1 VCRVLPFALPLE
13 EYVPPPEEEEEE
25 EEVGLGV
32 GAEEAFNFNSNSLPA
47 VVLLSGVPS
56 FFKPVSLRSLAL
68 RMTF

>member
-1 VCRVLPFALPLE
+1 MCRVLPFALPLE
-13 EYVPPPEEEEEE
+13 VYVPPPEEEEEE
-25 EEVGLGV
+25 EGLGV

-68 RMTF
+68 RVTF